1 MSLQC
6 VSSSNRHDSFTLLD
20 SLQMNTKLT
29 GHGTD
34 TTMRLVTGTTTAT
47 SNKAELGATSQL
59 KSTMNE
65 VGSFSFINV

>member
-1 MSLQC
+1 
-6 VSSSNRHDSFTLLD
+6 
-20 SLQMNTKLT
+20 MNTKLT